1 MNLVNILT
9 KTINFS
15 LVATQRALVLGET
28 VIHMESLG
36 STHKKQNDKDDIIS
50 KLPDSVIGHILS
62 FLPTKYAVRTSVL
75 SKRWIENWT
84 LIPKVK
90 LDDSLFYST
99 PRKESDAKQNFINF
113 VYKTLH
119 FTQNYSMQSFSL
131 FIRNNYDPT
140 LLNTWISC
148 IFKKRVKKL
157 SICSTFELP
166 FSALT
171 SHALFNHCNALEE
184 LMLRMSCCAIKVP
197 PSPFGY
203 FIFGSLIVLKLRG
216 IIFTID
222 ESLVIH
228 LSVLKTFDTKRCSW
242 LSAHDVTIEAPLLES
257 VLIEDSSEVLEISC
271 SNGCRKSK
279 VAVLPKFA
287 MLSHL
292 DLACVSGK
300 VLLGLLQK
308 TPVIN
313 TLVLRGISSF
323 DQELLNSA
331 VVPDCLASSLQVVE
345 FEYVRCYQHELLL
358 AKFFMEN
365 GTILERMSF
374 SLAYGCE
381 RIIEEFKEELYSF
394 KKRVSF
400 AILEFYN

>member
-1 MNLVNILT
+1 
-9 KTINFS
+9 
-15 LVATQRALVLGET
+15 
-28 VIHMESLG
+28 MESLG

-257 VLIEDSSEVLEISC
+257 VLIEDVRDPLSCKIKFSASCIKEFTYCGYGCMSQPIVLSNSSATHNASANIYWCNTGS
-271 SNGCRKSK
+271 SYFGKTR
-279 VAVLPKFA
+279 P
-287 MLSHL
+287 
-292 DLACVSGK
+292 CV
-300 VLLGLLQK
+300 
-308 TPVIN
+308 
-313 TLVLRGISSF
+313 F
-323 DQELLNSA
+323 
-331 VVPDCLASSLQVVE
+331 
-345 FEYVRCYQHELLL
+345 LLL
-358 AKFFMEN
+358 KQFSQVKCLKFLAALVRLN
-365 GTILERMSF
+365 ILLPS
-374 SLAYGCE
+374 
-381 RIIEEFKEELYSF
+381 IE
-394 KKRVSF
+394 
-400 AILEFYN
+400 YNRNIS